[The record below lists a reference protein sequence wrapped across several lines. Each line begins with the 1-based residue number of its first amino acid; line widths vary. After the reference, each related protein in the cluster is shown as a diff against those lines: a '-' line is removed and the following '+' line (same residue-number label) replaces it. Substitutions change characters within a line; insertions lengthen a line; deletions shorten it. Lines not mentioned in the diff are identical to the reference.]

1 MVAPPLFKGA
11 NLMKLQGFLAVLG
24 IPITFLFGEW
34 SPFMNVLLV
43 FIALDTLTGFFKALV
58 NRQLRGRNMSLGIL
72 RKAGIFLVLIIGN
85 MIDVVLFDSVPVAK
99 SALIFFYIG
108 MEGISIVENLHE
120 LGIPIPDFIGRYL
133 ETIKE
138 KGEALEE
145 TEQADPK
152 NE

>member
-1 MVAPPLFKGA
+1 
-11 NLMKLQGFLAVLG
+11 MKLQGFLAVLG
-24 IPITFLFGEW
+24 VPITFLWGEW

-43 FIALDTLTGFFKALV
+43 FIVLDTITGFFKALV
-58 NRQLRGRNMSLGIL
+58 NRRIRSRNMSIGIL
-72 RKAGIFLVLIIGN
+72 RKAGIFLVIIIGN

-120 LGIPIPDFIGRYL
+120 LGVPIPDFIGRYL

-138 KGEALEE
+138 KGEIPEE
-145 TEQADPK
+145 TEQTNAKD
-152 NE
+152 E